1 MDTELKTGEHFSID
15 EKEVMLYAITKAKDF
30 YSKYGLTDAATRASC
45 PLLNEGIQAYLLK
58 RYVPKEASALRE
70 YIYNYKNKQ
79 NLRILG
85 EQLFTKLKLHYH
97 NPEFYISKGLNA
109 WTDKLFWWPLHD
121 SDSRIKAM
129 DILEQAI
136 IND

>member
-1 MDTELKTGEHFSID
+1 MDTELKTGKYFSID
-15 EKEVMLYAITKAKDF
+15 EKEIMLYAITKVKDF
-30 YSKYGLTDAATRASC
+30 YRKNGLTDTAIRASC
-45 PLLNEGIQAYLLK
+45 PLLQHSIRVCLLRK
-58 RYVPKEASALRE
+58 FERTRKYNRASLDE
-70 YIYNYKNKQ
+70 
-79 NLRILG
+79 LRILC
-85 EQLFTKLKLHYH
+85 EQLFHKLKRHYH